1 MTRSDLADKLA
12 AKMKVSKQEADRYVL
27 TILDAIIS
35 GVEKDGRLVVQG
47 FGSFKVKEYKEKMGK
62 KPITGEPI
70 RIPAKRKPV
79 FHAGKELREMVNRSG
94 QPARMPDTQHPPAT
108 APY

>member
-1 MTRSDLADKLA
+1 
-12 AKMKVSKQEADRYVL
+12 MKVSKQEADRYVL
-27 TILDAIIS
+27 TILDAIIT

-47 FGSFKVKEYKEKMGK
+47 FGSFKVKEYKAKIGK

-70 RIPAKRKPV
+70 NIPAKRKPV
-79 FHAGKELREMVNRSG
+79 FHAGKELREMVNRPS
-94 QPARMPDTQHPPAT
+94 QPERMPETQHPPAA